1 MNKTVLRITAVFLCI
16 ALLSTVCV
24 AVGGKGDVPAA
35 AAKEETVYV
44 FTDASGSV
52 KNILVSD
59 WLTNPDGSDK
69 LSDRSELTDLENVKG
84 DGAFTQGSDGEVVWQ
99 ADGEDVYY
107 QGTTEKTPPVTMKTE
122 YFLDGVQIA
131 PEELAGKSGR
141 VTIRYSYENNLSAQR
156 TIGEKTET
164 VYVPFAAVTGLLL
177 DNDVFSNVE
186 VTNGKLV
193 NDGDHTAVVGFALPG
208 MNESLGL
215 DKLEDNEITLP
226 DSFEITADA
235 KNFALDTT
243 MTIVTSEIFS
253 KISVDDTKEAADKLR
268 DMLDQLTDAM
278 EALLDGS
285 SKLYDGL
292 EELLEKSGTL
302 VGGVD
307 ALYSGAGT
315 LKTGVGALADGSS
328 ELASGTQEL
337 LGGLNTLSDNSE
349 KLNAGAQQI
358 FNALLSTAATQLR
371 AAGVEVPDLTAE
383 NYASVLDGVNAQ
395 LDEAAV
401 RQLAY
406 NTAYAQVEPL
416 VRAQEAAF
424 RAAVTAQVQTKVTE
438 QVLAALGMTSGE
450 YQAGVAAGVISA
462 EVQQQVSDAILAA
475 MNSEETQATIDQLTE
490 QAIQAEI
497 DKQMNSEAV
506 QSQITAAVEKAKA
519 GSSTVTALKAQLD
532 QVAEF
537 VGGVADYTAGVDKAA
552 AGAEKLNAGAG
563 TLSAGIGQ
571 LAKGASELYDG
582 VGTLKAGSGKLVDG
596 VTELRDGQKQL
607 NDGLKQFKEEGVDK
621 LVNAFGGELE
631 NVAERAEAM
640 CELAAEYR
648 SFAGIADETQGTVRF
663 IYRSDAIKAD

>member
-16 ALLSTVCV
+16 ALLSTVCA
-24 AVGGKGDVPAA
+24 AVGGKGDAPAA

-69 LSDRSELTDLENVKG
+69 LSDRSELTNLETVKG
-84 DGAFTQGSDGEVVWQ
+84 DGSFTQGSDGEVVWQ

-156 TIGEKTET
+156 TIGGKTET

-253 KISVDDTKEAADKLR
+253 KISVDDTKETADKLR

-315 LKTGVGALADGSS
+315 LKTGIGALADGSS

-337 LGGLNTLSDNSE
+337 LGGLNTLSGNSQT
-349 KLNAGAQQI
+349 LNAGAQQI
-358 FNALLSTAATQLR
+358 FNALLSTASTQLR
-371 AAGVEVPDLTAE
+371 AAGVEVPELTAE

-438 QVLAALGMTSGE
+438 QVLAALGMTSEE

-490 QAIQAEI
+490 QAIQVEI

-552 AGAEKLNAGAG
+552 AGADKLNAGAAA
-563 TLSAGIGQ
+563 LNAGVGQ
-571 LAKGASELYDG
+571 LAAGASELYDG

-663 IYRSDAIKAD
+663 IYRSDAIKAE

>member
-16 ALLSTVCV
+16 ALLSTVCA
-24 AVGGKGDVPAA
+24 AVGGKGDAPAA

-69 LSDRSELTDLENVKG
+69 LSDRSELTNLENVKG
-84 DGAFTQGSDGEVVWQ
+84 DGSFTQGSDGEVVWQ

-156 TIGEKTET
+156 TIGGKTET

-253 KISVDDTKEAADKLR
+253 KISVDDTKETADKLR

-315 LKTGVGALADGSS
+315 LKTGIGALADGSS

-337 LGGLNTLSDNSE
+337 LGGLNTLSGNSQT
-349 KLNAGAQQI
+349 LNAGAQQI
-358 FNALLSTAATQLR
+358 FNALLSTASTQLR
-371 AAGVEVPDLTAE
+371 AAGVEVPELTAE

-438 QVLAALGMTSGE
+438 QVLAALGMTSEE

-490 QAIQAEI
+490 QAIQVEI

-552 AGAEKLNAGAG
+552 AGADKLNAGAAA
-563 TLSAGIGQ
+563 LNAGVGQ
-571 LAKGASELYDG
+571 LAAGASELYDG

-663 IYRSDAIKAD
+663 IYRSDAIKAE

>member
-16 ALLSTVCV
+16 ALLSTVCA
-24 AVGGKGDVPAA
+24 AVGGKGDAPAA

-59 WLTNPDGSDK
+59 WLTNPDGSGK
-69 LSDRSELTDLENVKG
+69 LSDRSELTNLENVKG
-84 DGAFTQGSDGEVVWQ
+84 DGVFTQGSDGEVVWQ

-122 YFLDGVQIA
+122 YFLDGAQIT

-156 TIGEKTET
+156 TIGGKTET

-235 KNFALDTT
+235 ENFALDTT

-253 KISVDDTKEAADKLR
+253 KISVDDTKETADKLR

-285 SKLYDGL
+285 SKLCDGL

-328 ELASGTQEL
+328 ELADGTQEL

-438 QVLAALGMTSGE
+438 QVLAALGMTSEE

>member
-16 ALLSTVCV
+16 ALLSTVCA
-24 AVGGKGDVPAA
+24 AVGGKGDAPAA

-69 LSDRSELTDLENVKG
+69 LSDRSELTNLENVKG
-84 DGAFTQGSDGEVVWQ
+84 DGSFTQGSDGEVVWQ

-156 TIGEKTET
+156 TIGGKTET

-208 MNESLGL
+208 INESLGL

-235 KNFALDTT
+235 ENFALDTT

-253 KISVDDTKEAADKLR
+253 KISVDDTKETADKLR

-337 LGGLNTLSDNSE
+337 LGGLNTLSGNSQ

-358 FNALLSTAATQLR
+358 FNALLSTASTQLR

-438 QVLAALGMTSGE
+438 QVLAALGMTSEE

-552 AGAEKLNAGAG
+552 AGADKLNAGAAA
-563 TLSAGIGQ
+563 LNAGVGQ
-571 LAKGASELYDG
+571 LAAGASELYDG
-582 VGTLKAGSGKLVDG
+582 VGSLKAGSGKLVDG

-663 IYRSDAIKAD
+663 IYRSDAIKAE